1 MFVNLFSERY
11 TYPIQ
16 ATTEMG
22 IEILIEYFKSGV
34 GYSARSALKSIIK
47 PVCNVPVGESP
58 LACRLLKEVFNIRQ
72 ALPRYVITWN
82 VTKVFTFIKSKPT
95 KVFTFIM
102 SKPALTNCDLKTL
115 SHRLA
120 IILCLTTSQRDQTI
134 KCLNLDYITISSDK
148 VLLFMPET
156 LKTTRPGHH
165 LPPIELKTFKDSELC
180 VVTHLKQYI
189 KITVPFRNTNTNH
202 FLLSFVQPHKPVS
215 VTTLSRWCVTVMK
228 ESGINVNIF
237 VLSFN

>member
-11 TYPIQ
+11 TYSIQ

-82 VTKVFTFIKSKPT
+82 VTKVFTFIKSKPA
-95 KVFTFIM
+95 V
-102 SKPALTNCDLKTL
+102 TNCDLKTL

-120 IILCLTTSQRDQTI
+120 IILCLTTSQRAQTI

-189 KITVPFRNTNTNH
+189 KITAPFRNTNTNH

-215 VTTLSRWCVTVMK
+215 VKTLSRWCVTVMK